1 MSEPDPH
8 AHPPAAGE
16 VPNEAEV
23 AREFPHGEDRPLREQ
38 ADLTDAQ
45 GDDIRQYTG
54 EPVETEDGVVIPQQ
68 MAVGEEQEVGGGE
81 FPNTPGRADQG
92 SPAARPDD
100 G

>member
-1 MSEPDPH
+1 MSDVDPRSD
-8 AHPPAAGE
+8 PPAAGE

-38 ADLTDAQ
+38 ADLKDAD

-68 MAVGEEQEVGGGE
+68 MAGGEEDIVGGGE
-81 FPNTPGRADQG
+81 FPNTPGRADEG
-92 SPAARPDD
+92 SPAARDD
-100 G
+100 E